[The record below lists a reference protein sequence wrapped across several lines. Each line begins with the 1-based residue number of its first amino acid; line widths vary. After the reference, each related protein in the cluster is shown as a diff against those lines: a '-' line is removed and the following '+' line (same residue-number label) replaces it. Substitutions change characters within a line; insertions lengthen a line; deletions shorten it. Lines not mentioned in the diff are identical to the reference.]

1 MGKLAAGIAAA
12 AIAASVGAQP
22 YGYGPGPMG
31 GPGYG
36 MGPGMTGGWG
46 GGGWGPG
53 MMGGG
58 PGAGWGAG
66 PFAGLDLSKEQRDK
80 IAEIEAD
87 VRTSERSLMRSM
99 HDLDWRMSDAW
110 QDGKFDE
117 QAARQAFDAMSAVR
131 KQMFDP
137 WVDSRKRID
146 AVLTPAQREQLQ
158 RRGGRR

>member
-1 MGKLAAGIAAA
+1 MRKLAVVIAAA
-12 AIAASVGAQP
+12 VIAASAGAQP

-36 MGPGMTGGWG
+36 MGPGMMGGWGG

-58 PGAGWGAG
+58 GPGWGQGAL
-66 PFAGLDLSKEQRDK
+66 AGLDLSKEQRDK
-80 IAEIEAD
+80 IADIEAE
-87 VRTSERSLMRSM
+87 VRAKERALMRSM
-99 HDLDWRMSDAW
+99 HDLDWRMGDAW
-110 QDGKFDE
+110 QDGRFDE

-131 KQMFDP
+131 RQMFDL
-137 WVDSRKRID
+137 WVDSRKQID

-158 RRGGRR
+158 KRAGRR